1 MTAQTEEVVK
11 EKLLEIRTSPHI
23 RSPLSTPRVMRGVL
37 IALIPA
43 SAAAI
48 YFFQFR
54 AFLLILTSMAA
65 SMAAE
70 ALYQILLKK
79 PITAG
84 DGSAAVTGLLL
95 ALVLP
100 PGLPLYYAA
109 LGGVFAIIIGKQI
122 FGGLGYNIFNPAL
135 IARAFLMAAFP
146 ARLTTW
152 LEPGTLLVVGSSDA
166 TTAATPLALLKFY
179 SESTPLKNLF
189 WGNVPGSLGETCAV
203 ALIIG
208 AAFLLIKGYMDWRI
222 PLSYLGTVFIL
233 AGVIWK
239 IAPGSGSPLFHLLSG
254 GLLLGALFMATDPV
268 TTPITKG
275 GRWLFGIGAGSLV
288 IIIRNWGGLPE
299 GVMYSILIMNGV
311 TPLINR
317 LTKPKSF
324 GAKK

>member
-1 MTAQTEEVVK
+1 MTAETKELAE

-23 RSPLSTPRVMRGVL
+23 RSPLATSQVMRGVL

-48 YFFQFR
+48 YFFRIQ
-54 AFLLILTSMAA
+54 AALVIVTSMAA

-70 ALYQILLKK
+70 ALYQFLLRR
-79 PITAG
+79 PITVG

-100 PGLPLYYAA
+100 PGLPLYYVA
-109 LGGVFAIIIGKQI
+109 LGAAFAIIIGKQI

-135 IARAFLMAAFP
+135 IARAFLLAAFP
-146 ARLTTW
+146 GRMTTW
-152 LEPGTLLVVGSSDA
+152 LEPGTLKLVGSADA
-166 TTAATPLALLKFY
+166 VTKATPLALMKFY
-179 SESTPLKNLF
+179 SESTALRNLF
-189 WGNVPGSLGETCAV
+189 FGNVAGSLGETCAL

-222 PLSYLGTVFIL
+222 PLSYLGVVFIL
-233 AGVIWK
+233 SALIWK
-239 IAPGSGSPLFHLLSG
+239 VAPASGSPLFHMLSG

-268 TTPITKG
+268 TSPITKL
-275 GRWLFGIGAGSLV
+275 GRWCFGIGAGLLV

-299 GVMYSILIMNGV
+299 GVMYSILLMNAV

-317 LTKPKSF
+317 LTRPRPL